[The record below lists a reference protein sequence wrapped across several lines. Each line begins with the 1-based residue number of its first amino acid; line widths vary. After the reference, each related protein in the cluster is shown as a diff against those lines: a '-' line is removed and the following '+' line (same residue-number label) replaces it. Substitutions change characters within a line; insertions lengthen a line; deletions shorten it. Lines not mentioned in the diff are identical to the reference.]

1 MAGSICYVAPLS
13 PYPWM
18 RLVHMTRDTCG
29 CVFFALCANMFYRPL
44 QMALIW

>member
-18 RLVHMTRDTCG
+18 RLVHMTRD
-29 CVFFALCANMFYRPL
+29 VIMFYRPL